1 MHKELPLNIKTV
13 PGGGVG
19 AGVLRLSTAHPTQP
33 NSCSF
38 SYSSEEGVLVCSP
51 QFKFGIVGMSL
62 CPLLYFRWMA
72 GTELPS
78 REIRNVVLSH
88 SHSR

>member
-19 AGVLRLSTAHPTQP
+19 AGLSVLSTAHPTQP

-38 SYSSEEGVLVCSP
+38 SYSSGDGTLVCSL
-51 QFKFGIVGMSL
+51 QFKFGIVAMSL
-62 CPLLYFRWMA
+62 CPLF
-72 GTELPS
+72 
-78 REIRNVVLSH
+78 VC
-88 SHSR
+88 